1 MTFQE
6 WVDENG
12 GQIGVARKFGFTS
25 SLIGAWYR
33 FERFPRADN
42 LTLLVAYSEGRINVQ
57 QWAAD
62 FAERQR
68 QRSDGT
74 SVRQNKIKGNL
85 PVKGFEGQWN
95 ENVRLW
101 YNLLIIIQ
109 YTKVPF
115 QGPFRML

>member
-68 QRSDGT
+68 QRSMAHRFGRT
-74 SVRQNKIKGNL
+74 RSKGIS
-85 PVKGFEGQWN
+85 
-95 ENVRLW
+95 
-101 YNLLIIIQ
+101 LLTA
-109 YTKVPF
+109 Y
-115 QGPFRML
+115 QG

>member
-12 GQIGVARKFGFTS
+12 GQIGVARKFCFTS

-74 SVRQNKIKGNL
+74 SVRQNKIKGIS
-85 PVKGFEGQWN
+85 
-95 ENVRLW
+95 
-101 YNLLIIIQ
+101 LLTA
-109 YTKVPF
+109 Y
-115 QGPFRML
+115 QG